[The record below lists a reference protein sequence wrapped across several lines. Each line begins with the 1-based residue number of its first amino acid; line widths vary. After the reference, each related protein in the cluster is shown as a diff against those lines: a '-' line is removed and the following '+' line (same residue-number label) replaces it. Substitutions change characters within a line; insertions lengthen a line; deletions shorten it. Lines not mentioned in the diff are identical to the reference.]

1 MAETP
6 NRDRVRL
13 SLNPAGPMRR
23 APSLIILAVLAAM
36 LALLQVAPAAASSAE
51 GEKKKGGGESFVPV
65 RALTATVLRANGKR
79 GVLTVE
85 CGLDV
90 ADNGLRAKAEASL
103 PRLRDAYVRFLL
115 PYAGAV
121 PAGAPPSPEI
131 IGGALQRATD
141 QVLGKPGA
149 KLLLGTILVN

>member
-1 MAETP
+1 
-6 NRDRVRL
+6 
-13 SLNPAGPMRR
+13 MRR
-23 APSLIILAVLAAM
+23 TPSLIILAALGAM
-36 LALLQVAPAAASSAE
+36 LVLLQAAPAAASSAE

-65 RALTATVLRANGKR
+65 RALTATVMRSNGRR

-85 CGLDV
+85 CGLDI
-90 ADNGLRAKAEASL
+90 ADNNLRTRAEASL

-115 PYAGAV
+115 TYGGAV
-121 PAGAPPSPEI
+121 PAGSPPSPEI

-149 KLLLGTILVN
+149 KVLLGTILVN